1 MRKSNARFR
10 LIIHPGLSLGF
21 IFRLNKFL
29 TYNYSMTTHQMNLQS
44 RYFNYIKN
52 GTKRI
57 ELRLNDEK
65 RRQLQLGDTLVFTD
79 SEGESLSTKITGLLH
94 YQDFASLFQDFP
106 IELLSDVSMS
116 KTELLNVLNEF
127 YPAEKQHYYG
137 VLGIRIEL

>member
-1 MRKSNARFR
+1 
-10 LIIHPGLSLGF
+10 
-21 IFRLNKFL
+21 
-29 TYNYSMTTHQMNLQS
+29 MNLQP

-65 RRQLQLGDTLVFTD
+65 RRQLQLGDTLVF
-79 SEGESLSTKITGLLH
+79 SNPEGESLLTKITGLLY
-94 YQDFASLFQDFP
+94 YQDFVSLFQDFP
-106 IELLSDVSMS
+106 VELLSDVTMS

-127 YPAEKQHYYG
+127 YPAEKQRHYG